1 MAHPMNFD
9 KIDFLCFFD
18 FITIKQTGASARAGA
33 TEENME
39 LRTRV
44 LIIGGGAAGLTSSM
58 LLSQAGIDTILV
70 ERHKG
75 TSILPKAHV
84 LNQPTMEVFS
94 ELGVAAE
101 IYTRGT
107 PRENISRSGWFTSLT
122 GPTSLHGRKI
132 GDTSCFGGGALI
144 ERYAAA
150 SPCEVTNLPQIRL
163 EPILRRRAEAL
174 APDRLRFHHELV
186 RFREEGDTV
195 VATILDRDSGQE
207 LTIRADYMIG
217 ADGGRFVG
225 PALGVAMEGE
235 TELVSMVSAHIS
247 ADLSRWSD
255 DQTLINFYIN
265 PDGAGS
271 MGSGVLVKMGPDHW
285 GRHSEEWVFHCAFRP
300 DDPAQFD
307 EPTMLQR
314 MRDSLGIPDFAPKI
328 HVISQWQVQGTVA
341 RRFQIGR
348 VFLMGDAVHR
358 HPPTTGLGLN
368 TAVGDAYNLCWKL
381 AAVLRGEAG
390 PQLLASYEV
399 ERRHVA
405 RLIVRQAL
413 TTFFQHQEIDQAI
426 GLAPGQSAAEGWAVM
441 ATLFAEGPEGDAARA
456 RVAGTIANHLEFGAL
471 NVELGYVYEEGAII
485 ADGTTPP
492 ANPDPV
498 RNYLPSG
505 RPGHRLPHAWV
516 IRGGERRSTFH
527 LFGSRRLTLFI
538 GDDGEAWR
546 QAAARIAARTGIV
559 LDIVVIGD
567 SAWRD
572 VSDAWRRQSGL
583 DSGGALLLRPDA
595 RIAWRGFRADP
606 DTTASL
612 EAAVVTLLDRAGAGR

>member
-1 MAHPMNFD
+1 
-9 KIDFLCFFD
+9 
-18 FITIKQTGASARAGA
+18 
-33 TEENME
+33 ME
-39 LRTRV
+39 LRTQV

-70 ERHKG
+70 ERHQS

-94 ELGVAAE
+94 EVGVAAE
-101 IYTRGT
+101 IYARGT

-122 GPTSLHGRKI
+122 GPTPLHGRKI
-132 GDTSCFGGGALI
+132 GDLSCFGGGALT

-150 SPCEVTNLPQIRL
+150 SPCDVTNLPQIRL
-163 EPILRRRAEAL
+163 EPLLRRRAEAL
-174 APDRLRFHHELV
+174 APCRLRFHHELV
-186 RFREEGDTV
+186 GFRQDGDYI
-195 VATILDRDSGQE
+195 VATMLDRDTSQE
-207 LTIRADYMIG
+207 MTVRADYMIG

-225 PALGVAMEGE
+225 PALGVEMEGQQA
-235 TELVSMVSAHIS
+235 LASMVSAHIS

-307 EPTMLQR
+307 EQTMLQR
-314 MRDSLGIPDFAPKI
+314 MRESLGIPNFDPKI
-328 HVISQWQVQGTVA
+328 HVVSQWQVQGTVA
-341 RRFQIGR
+341 NRFQVGS

-381 AAVLRGEAG
+381 AAALRGEAG
-390 PQLLASYEV
+390 PDLLASYEV

-405 RLIVRQAL
+405 HLIVRQAL
-413 TTFFQHQEIDQAI
+413 STFFQHQEIDEAI
-426 GLAPGQSAAEGWAVM
+426 GLAPGQSVAEGWAAM
-441 ATLFAEGPEGDAARA
+441 AKLYAEGAEGDATRA
-456 RVAGTIANHLEFGAL
+456 RVARAIDGHLEFGAL
-471 NVELGYVYEEGAII
+471 NVELGYVYEEGAVV
-485 ADGTTPP
+485 ADGTAAP

-498 RNYLPSG
+498 RTYLPSA

-516 IRGGERRSTFH
+516 IRDGDRKSTFQ
-527 LFGSRRLTLFI
+527 LFSTRRLTLFI
-538 GDDGEAWR
+538 GDDGGIWR
-546 QAAARIAARTGIV
+546 EAAARIAARHGVSLEIV
-559 LDIVVIGD
+559 TIGD

-572 VSDAWRRQSGL
+572 VSDGWRRQSGL
-583 DSGGALLLRPDA
+583 DQSGAVLVRPDA
-595 RIAWRGFRADP
+595 RIAWRCTTRGDRAAAD
-606 DTTASL
+606 L
-612 EAAVVTLLDRAGAGR
+612 EAAVIQILDRKGAAR

>member
-1 MAHPMNFD
+1 
-9 KIDFLCFFD
+9 
-18 FITIKQTGASARAGA
+18 
-33 TEENME
+33 ME
-39 LRTRV
+39 LRTQV
-44 LIIGGGAAGLTSSM
+44 LIVGGGAAGLTSSM

-70 ERHKG
+70 ERHRS

-94 ELGVAAE
+94 ELGVAEE
-101 IYTRGT
+101 IYARGT

-122 GPTSLHGRKI
+122 GPTPLHGRKI
-132 GDTSCFGGGALI
+132 GDTSCFGGGTLI

-174 APDRLRFHHELV
+174 APGRLRFHHELV
-186 RFREEGDTV
+186 AFRQDGDSV
-195 VATILDRDSGQE
+195 VATILDRDSEQKI
-207 LTIRADYMIG
+207 TITADYMIG

-225 PALGVAMEGE
+225 PALGVEMEGE
-235 TELVSMVSAHIS
+235 KELVAMVSAHIS

-307 EPTMLQR
+307 EATMLQR
-314 MRDSLGIPDFAPKI
+314 MRDSLGIPDFTPKI

-341 RRFQIGR
+341 SRFQVGR

-368 TAVGDAYNLCWKL
+368 TAVGDAYNLAWKL

-390 PQLLASYEV
+390 GQLLASYEV

-405 RLIVRQAL
+405 HLIVRQAL
-413 TTFFQHQEIDQAI
+413 ATFFQHQEIDQAI
-426 GLAPGQSAAEGWAVM
+426 GLAPGQSVAEGWAAV
-441 ATLFAEGPEGDAARA
+441 ATLFADGAEGDAARA
-456 RVAGTIANHLEFGAL
+456 RVARTIDNHLEFGAL
-471 NVELGYVYEEGAII
+471 NVELGYVYEESAVVG
-485 ADGTTPP
+485 DGSVAAP
-492 ANPDPV
+492 NPDPV
-498 RNYLPSG
+498 RSYLPSA

-516 IRGGERRSTFH
+516 IRDGVRKSTFH
-527 LFGSRRLTLFI
+527 LLSRRHLTLVI
-538 GDDGEAWR
+538 GDEGAVWR
-546 QAAARIAARTGIV
+546 QAAAAVAIRLGVSLEIA
-559 LDIVVIGD
+559 VIGD

-572 VSDAWRRQSGL
+572 VTDGWRRQSGL
-583 DSGGALLLRPDA
+583 DRSGAVLVRPDA
-595 RIAWRGFRADP
+595 RIAWRCAGPGEHAAAD
-606 DTTASL
+606 L
-612 EAAVVTLLDRAGAGR
+612 EAAVNQILDRKGAAL